1 MIMRKKITCMVA
13 AALAFMASA
22 QPFQSVYYP
31 SKLTASTITRVHQR
45 ASALRSADENI
56 HAIVRLCD
64 EADLDRLAAD
74 YGVAFNVVTG
84 NLATAVIP
92 MRSLVAFAEDAD
104 VENVDAGNTVRAMTD
119 LAREYSQVDAL
130 HGGLPDFPRSFTGK
144 GVLIGVIDTGFDF
157 MHPAFRDA
165 EGNSRII
172 HVWDQSGR
180 NGNTPSMGYGV
191 VFDTPELI
199 RSAAHDVSRDTHG
212 THVAAI
218 AASSADVYKGMAPE
232 SDIVIVA
239 TDKSESGIIDA
250 LAYLLDYAE
259 KEKKPM
265 AINLSMGTVIG
276 FKDGTDPIAS
286 MIDELL
292 DKSGKKCLMA
302 IAAGNEGH
310 RNSTIV
316 TEATGQG
323 EVINTSFTPPSHM
336 RENIFIGCSTTSAFQ
351 VTLSLVGSDGVAFET
366 SISSDVS
373 ESVSHENITGEKD
386 YSLVTLSPM
395 KDADGLQRGVSINLY
410 APLKD
415 GQKWKLSVT
424 GAAGKYIA
432 CCDYGELDNGSN
444 ASTMA
449 ATACGQIP
457 ISVGA
462 YVSRDKFTNLQGTER
477 SSDWTVGE
485 RYPLSGMGPAFDG
498 RDKPDVLAPGAH
510 IISAINNY
518 AASYNVNREDL
529 AYTEVDALIPGRTN
543 YWGAMCGTSMA
554 TPVVTGIMA
563 LWLQAN
569 PRLDF
574 DLVRKLI
581 GSPGSHIDA
590 KTGME
595 SLLAGVELPKS
606 KNTVPYIYNP
616 FTRSIAI
623 IGEGVVCVE
632 VFAVDGTVLKRK
644 NRPVEPVHI
653 PEGAMR
659 IVRITTST
667 GSHILKI

>member
-1 MIMRKKITCMVA
+1 MVA

-22 QPFQSVYYP
+22 QPFQSIYYP
-31 SKLTASTITRVHQR
+31 SKLTASTITRVHR
-45 ASALRSADENI
+45 TASALRASDENI

-92 MRSLVAFAEDAD
+92 MSALVDFAEDPD
-104 VENVDAGNTVRAMTD
+104 VENVDAGNSVKAMTD
-119 LAREYSQVDAL
+119 LAREYSHVDAL
-130 HGGLPDFPRSFTGK
+130 HVGLPDFPRSFTGK

>member
-1 MIMRKKITCMVA
+1 MVT

-22 QPFQSVYYP
+22 QPFQSIYYP

-92 MRSLVAFAEDAD
+92 MSALVDFAEDPD
-104 VENVDAGNTVRAMTD
+104 VENVDAGNSVKAMTD
-119 LAREYSQVDAL
+119 LAREYSHVDAL

-180 NGNTPSMGYGV
+180 NGNTSSMRYGV

-232 SDIVIVA
+232 SDIVVVA

-265 AINLSMGTVIG
+265 VINLSMGTVIG

-316 TEATGQG
+316 TEAVGQG

-336 RENIFIGCSTTSAFQ
+336 RENVFIGWSTTSAFQ
-351 VTLSLVGSDGVAFET
+351 VSLSLVGSDGVAFET
-366 SISSDVS
+366 SISSDAS

-395 KDADGLQRGVSINLY
+395 KDADGLQRGVSVNLY
-410 APLKD
+410 APLKE
-415 GQKWKLSVT
+415 GQKWNLSVT
-424 GAAGKYIA
+424 GVAGKYIA

-449 ATACGQIP
+449 ATACGKIP

-462 YVSRDKFTNLQGTER
+462 YVSRDKFINLQGTER

-574 DLVRKLI
+574 DHVRKLI

-595 SLLAGVELPKS
+595 SLLAGVELPKC

>member
-462 YVSRDKFTNLQGTER
+462 YVSRDKFTNLQGAER

>member
-1 MIMRKKITCMVA
+1 MVT

-22 QPFQSVYYP
+22 QPFQSIYYP

-45 ASALRSADENI
+45 ASVLRSADENI

-92 MRSLVAFAEDAD
+92 MSALVDFAEDPD
-104 VENVDAGNTVRAMTD
+104 VENVDAGNSVKAMTD
-119 LAREYSQVDAL
+119 LAREYSHVDAL
-130 HGGLPDFPRSFTGK
+130 HVGLPDFPRSFTGK

-165 EGNSRII
+165 GGNSRII

-180 NGNTPSMGYGV
+180 NGNTSSMGYGV

-212 THVAAI
+212 SHVAAI

-232 SDIVIVA
+232 SDIVV
-239 TDKSESGIIDA
+239 
-250 LAYLLDYAE
+250 DYAE

-286 MIDELL
+286 MIDGLL
-292 DKSGKKCLMA
+292 DESGKKCLMA

-316 TEATGQG
+316 TEVVGQG

-336 RENIFIGCSTTSAFQ
+336 RENVFIGCSTTSAFQ
-351 VTLSLVGSDGVAFET
+351 VSLSLVGSDGVAFET
-366 SISSDVS
+366 SISSDAS

-395 KDADGLQRGVSINLY
+395 KDADGLQRGVSVNLY
-410 APLKD
+410 APLKE
-415 GQKWKLSVT
+415 GQKWKLVVT

-449 ATACGQIP
+449 ATACGKIP

-462 YVSRDKFTNLQGTER
+462 YVSRDKFTNLQGMER

-485 RYPLSGMGPAFDG
+485 RYPLSGMGPTFDG

-574 DLVRKLI
+574 DHVRKLI

-595 SLLAGVELPKS
+595 SLLAGVELPKC

-616 FTRSIAI
+616 FTRSIVI

>member
-1 MIMRKKITCMVA
+1 MVA

-104 VENVDAGNTVRAMTD
+104 VENVDVGNTVRAMTD

-232 SDIVIVA
+232 SDIVVVA

>member
-1 MIMRKKITCMVA
+1 MVA

-22 QPFQSVYYP
+22 QPFQSIYYP
-31 SKLTASTITRVHQR
+31 SKLTASTITRVHR
-45 ASALRSADENI
+45 TASALRASDENI

-92 MRSLVAFAEDAD
+92 MSALVDFAEDPD
-104 VENVDAGNTVRAMTD
+104 VENVDAGNSVKAMTD
-119 LAREYSQVDAL
+119 LAREYSHVDAL
-130 HGGLPDFPRSFTGK
+130 HVGLPDFPRSFTGK

-180 NGNTPSMGYGV
+180 NGNASSMGYGV

-232 SDIVIVA
+232 SDIVVVA

-574 DLVRKLI
+574 DHVRKLI

-606 KNTVPYIYNP
+606 KNTVPYIYNL

>member
-1 MIMRKKITCMVA
+1 MVA

-529 AYTEVDALIPGRTN
+529 AYTEVDALIPRRTN

>member
-1 MIMRKKITCMVA
+1 MVA

-31 SKLTASTITRVHQR
+31 SKLTASTIARVHR
-45 ASALRSADENI
+45 ASPALRSADENI

-92 MRSLVAFAEDAD
+92 MSALVDFAEDPD
-104 VENVDAGNTVRAMTD
+104 VENVDAGNSVKAMTD
-119 LAREYSQVDAL
+119 LAREYSHVDAL
-130 HGGLPDFPRSFTGK
+130 HVGLPDFPRSFTGK

-232 SDIVIVA
+232 SDIVVVA

-286 MIDELL
+286 MIDGLL
-292 DKSGKKCLMA
+292 DESGKKCLMA

-316 TEATGQG
+316 TEAEGQG

-336 RENIFIGCSTTSAFQ
+336 REHIFIGCSTTSPFQ
-351 VTLSLVGSDGVAFET
+351 VRLSLAGGDGVAFET
-366 SISSDVS
+366 SIRSDAS

-386 YSLVTLSPM
+386 YSLVSLSPM

-410 APLKD
+410 APLKQ
-415 GQKWKLSVT
+415 GQKWYLSVT
-424 GAAGKYIA
+424 GEAGKYIA
-432 CCDYGELDNGSN
+432 CCDYGELDNGLN
-444 ASTMA
+444 ATTMA
-449 ATACGQIP
+449 ATACGKIP

-462 YVSRDKFTNLQGTER
+462 YVSREKFTNLQGTER
-477 SSDWTVGE
+477 ASDWTVGE
-485 RYPLSGMGPAFDG
+485 RYPLSGTGPTFDG

-510 IISAINNY
+510 IISG
-518 AASYNVNREDL
+518 D
-529 AYTEVDALIPGRTN
+529 
-543 YWGAMCGTSMA
+543 
-554 TPVVTGIMA
+554 
-563 LWLQAN
+563 Q
-569 PRLDF
+569 
-574 DLVRKLI
+574 
-581 GSPGSHIDA
+581 
-590 KTGME
+590 
-595 SLLAGVELPKS
+595 
-606 KNTVPYIYNP
+606 
-616 FTRSIAI
+616 
-623 IGEGVVCVE
+623 
-632 VFAVDGTVLKRK
+632 
-644 NRPVEPVHI
+644 
-653 PEGAMR
+653 
-659 IVRITTST
+659 
-667 GSHILKI
+667 

>member
-1 MIMRKKITCMVA
+1 MIMRKKFVCMVT

-22 QPFQSVYYP
+22 QPFQSIYYP

-45 ASALRSADENI
+45 ASVLRSADENI

-92 MRSLVAFAEDAD
+92 MSALVDFAEDPD
-104 VENVDAGNTVRAMTD
+104 VENVDAGNSVKAMTD
-119 LAREYSQVDAL
+119 LAREYSHVDAL
-130 HGGLPDFPRSFTGK
+130 HVGLPDFPRSFTGK

-165 EGNSRII
+165 GGNSRII

-180 NGNTPSMGYGV
+180 NGNTSSMGYGV

-212 THVAAI
+212 SHVAAI

-232 SDIVIVA
+232 SDIVVVA

-286 MIDELL
+286 MIDGLL
-292 DKSGKKCLMA
+292 DESGKKCLMA

-316 TEATGQG
+316 TEVVGQG

-336 RENIFIGCSTTSAFQ
+336 RENVFIGCSTTSAFQ
-351 VTLSLVGSDGVAFET
+351 VSLSLVGSDGVAFET
-366 SISSDVS
+366 SISSDAS

-395 KDADGLQRGVSINLY
+395 KDADGLQRGVSVNLY
-410 APLKD
+410 APLKE
-415 GQKWKLSVT
+415 GQKWKLVVT

-432 CCDYGELDNGSN
+432 CCDYGEFDNGSN

-449 ATACGQIP
+449 ATACGKIP

-462 YVSRDKFTNLQGTER
+462 YVSRDKFTNLQGMER

-485 RYPLSGMGPAFDG
+485 RYPLSGMGPTFDG

-510 IISAINNY
+510 IISVINNY

-574 DLVRKLI
+574 DHVRKLI

-595 SLLAGVELPKS
+595 SLLAGVELPKC

-616 FTRSIAI
+616 FTRSIVI

>member
-1 MIMRKKITCMVA
+1 MVT

-22 QPFQSVYYP
+22 QPFQSIYYP

-45 ASALRSADENI
+45 ASVLRSADENI

-92 MRSLVAFAEDAD
+92 MSALVDFAEDPD
-104 VENVDAGNTVRAMTD
+104 VENVDAGNSVKAMTD
-119 LAREYSQVDAL
+119 LAREYSHVDAL
-130 HGGLPDFPRSFTGK
+130 HVGLPDFPRSFTGK

-165 EGNSRII
+165 GGNSRII

-180 NGNTPSMGYGV
+180 NGNTSSMGYGV

-212 THVAAI
+212 SHVAAI

-232 SDIVIVA
+232 SDIVVVA

-286 MIDELL
+286 MIDGLL
-292 DKSGKKCLMA
+292 DESGKKCLMA

-316 TEATGQG
+316 TEVVGQG

-336 RENIFIGCSTTSAFQ
+336 RENVFIGCSTTSAFQ
-351 VTLSLVGSDGVAFET
+351 VSLSLVGSDGVAFET
-366 SISSDVS
+366 SISSDAS

-386 YSLVTLSPM
+386 YSLVTISTM
-395 KDADGLQRGVSINLY
+395 KDADGLQRGVSVNLY
-410 APLKD
+410 APLKE
-415 GQKWKLSVT
+415 GQKWKLVVT

-432 CCDYGELDNGSN
+432 CCDYGEFDNGSN

-449 ATACGQIP
+449 ATACGKIP

-462 YVSRDKFTNLQGTER
+462 YVSRDKFTNLQGMER

-485 RYPLSGMGPAFDG
+485 RYPLSGMGPTFDG

-574 DLVRKLI
+574 DHVRKLI

-595 SLLAGVELPKS
+595 SLLAGVELPKC

-616 FTRSIAI
+616 FTRSIVI

>member
-1 MIMRKKITCMVA
+1 MVA

-144 GVLIGVIDTGFDF
+144 GVLIDTGFDF

-510 IISAINNY
+510 IISAIKNY

-595 SLLAGVELPKS
+595 SLLAGVEQPKS

>member
-1 MIMRKKITCMVA
+1 MVA

-104 VENVDAGNTVRAMTD
+104 VENVDVGNTVRAMTD

-165 EGNSRII
+165 EGNSRIV

-232 SDIVIVA
+232 SDIVVVA

-259 KEKKPM
+259 KEKKPI

-351 VTLSLVGSDGVAFET
+351 VSLSLVGSDGVAFET
-366 SISSDVS
+366 SISSDAS

-395 KDADGLQRGVSINLY
+395 KDADGLQRGVSVNLY
-410 APLKD
+410 APLKE
-415 GQKWKLSVT
+415 GQKWKLVVT

-432 CCDYGELDNGSN
+432 CCDYGEFDNGSN

-449 ATACGQIP
+449 ATACGKIP

-462 YVSRDKFTNLQGTER
+462 YVSRDKFTNLQGMER

-485 RYPLSGMGPAFDG
+485 RYPLSGMGPTFDG

-574 DLVRKLI
+574 DHVRKLI

-595 SLLAGVELPKS
+595 SLLAGVELPKC

-616 FTRSIAI
+616 FTRSIVI

-667 GSHILKI
+667 GSHILRI

>member
-1 MIMRKKITCMVA
+1 MIMRKKFVCMVT

-31 SKLTASTITRVHQR
+31 SKLTASTIARVHR
-45 ASALRSADENI
+45 ASPALRSADENI

-92 MRSLVAFAEDAD
+92 MSALVDFAEDPD
-104 VENVDAGNTVRAMTD
+104 VENVDAGNSVKAMTD
-119 LAREYSQVDAL
+119 LAREYSHVDAL
-130 HGGLPDFPRSFTGK
+130 HVGLPDFPRSFTGK

-232 SDIVIVA
+232 SDIVVVA

-259 KEKKPM
+259 KEKKPI

-316 TEATGQG
+316 TETTGQG

-574 DLVRKLI
+574 DHVRKLI

-606 KNTVPYIYNP
+606 ENSVPYIYNP
-616 FTRSIAI
+616 STRSIAI
-623 IGEGVVCVE
+623 IGDGVVCVE

-667 GSHILKI
+667 GSRILKI

>member
-1 MIMRKKITCMVA
+1 MVA

-165 EGNSRII
+165 EGNSRIV

-232 SDIVIVA
+232 SDIVVVA

-259 KEKKPM
+259 KEKKPI

-316 TEATGQG
+316 TETTGQG

-351 VTLSLVGSDGVAFET
+351 ETLSLVGSDGVAFET

>member
-1 MIMRKKITCMVA
+1 MVA

-22 QPFQSVYYP
+22 QPFQSIYYP

-45 ASALRSADENI
+45 VSALRSADENI

-92 MRSLVAFAEDAD
+92 MSALVDFAEDPD
-104 VENVDAGNTVRAMTD
+104 VENVDAGNSVKAMTD
-119 LAREYSQVDAL
+119 LAREYSHVDAL
-130 HGGLPDFPRSFTGK
+130 HVGLPDFPRSFTGK

-232 SDIVIVA
+232 SGIVVVA

>member
-22 QPFQSVYYP
+22 QPFQSIYYP
-31 SKLTASTITRVHQR
+31 SKLTASTITRVHR
-45 ASALRSADENI
+45 TASALRASDENI

-92 MRSLVAFAEDAD
+92 MSALVDFAEDPD
-104 VENVDAGNTVRAMTD
+104 VENVDAGNSVKAMTD
-119 LAREYSQVDAL
+119 LAREYSHVDAL
-130 HGGLPDFPRSFTGK
+130 HVGLPDFPRSFTGK

-180 NGNTPSMGYGV
+180 NGNASSMGYGV

-232 SDIVIVA
+232 SDIVVVA

-574 DLVRKLI
+574 DHVRKLI

>member
-1 MIMRKKITCMVA
+1 MIMRKKFVCMVT

-104 VENVDAGNTVRAMTD
+104 VENVDVGNTVRAMTD

-165 EGNSRII
+165 EGNSRIV

-232 SDIVIVA
+232 SDIVVVA

-259 KEKKPM
+259 KEKKPI

>member
-1 MIMRKKITCMVA
+1 MVA

-104 VENVDAGNTVRAMTD
+104 VENVDVGNTVRAMTD

>member
-1 MIMRKKITCMVA
+1 MVA

-22 QPFQSVYYP
+22 QPFQSIYYP

-45 ASALRSADENI
+45 VSALRSADENI

-92 MRSLVAFAEDAD
+92 MSALVDFAEDPD
-104 VENVDAGNTVRAMTD
+104 VENVDAGNSVKAMTD
-119 LAREYSQVDAL
+119 LAREYSHVDAL
-130 HGGLPDFPRSFTGK
+130 HVGLPDFPRSFTGK

-232 SDIVIVA
+232 SGIVVVA

-632 VFAVDGTVLKRK
+632 VFAVDGTFLKRK

>member
-1 MIMRKKITCMVA
+1 MIMRKKFVCMVT

-22 QPFQSVYYP
+22 QPFQSIYYP

-45 ASALRSADENI
+45 ASVLRSADENI

-92 MRSLVAFAEDAD
+92 MSALVDFAEDPD
-104 VENVDAGNTVRAMTD
+104 VENVDAGNSVKAMTD
-119 LAREYSQVDAL
+119 LAREYSHVDAL
-130 HGGLPDFPRSFTGK
+130 HVGLPDFPRSFTGK

-165 EGNSRII
+165 GGNSRII

-180 NGNTPSMGYGV
+180 NGNTSSMGYGV

-212 THVAAI
+212 SHVAAI

-232 SDIVIVA
+232 SDIVVVA

-286 MIDELL
+286 MIDGLL
-292 DKSGKKCLMA
+292 DESGKKCLMA

-316 TEATGQG
+316 TEVVGQG

-336 RENIFIGCSTTSAFQ
+336 RENVFIGCSTTSAFQ
-351 VTLSLVGSDGVAFET
+351 VSLSLAGSDGVAFET
-366 SISSDVS
+366 SISSDAS

-395 KDADGLQRGVSINLY
+395 KDADGLQRGVSVNLY
-410 APLKD
+410 APLKE
-415 GQKWKLSVT
+415 GQKWKLVVT

-432 CCDYGELDNGSN
+432 CCDYGEFDNGSN

-449 ATACGQIP
+449 ATACGKIP

-462 YVSRDKFTNLQGTER
+462 YVSRDKFTNLQGMER

-485 RYPLSGMGPAFDG
+485 RYPLSGMGPTFDG

-574 DLVRKLI
+574 DHVRKLI

-595 SLLAGVELPKS
+595 SLLAGVELPKC

-616 FTRSIAI
+616 FTRSIVI

>member
-1 MIMRKKITCMVA
+1 MIMRKKFVCMVT

-31 SKLTASTITRVHQR
+31 SKLTASTIARVHR
-45 ASALRSADENI
+45 ASPALRSADENI

-92 MRSLVAFAEDAD
+92 MSALVDFAEDPD
-104 VENVDAGNTVRAMTD
+104 VENVDAGNSVKAMTD
-119 LAREYSQVDAL
+119 LAREYSHVDAL
-130 HGGLPDFPRSFTGK
+130 HVGLPDFPRSFTGK

-232 SDIVIVA
+232 SDIVVVA

-286 MIDELL
+286 MIDGLL
-292 DKSGKKCLMA
+292 DESGKKCLMA

-316 TEATGQG
+316 TEAEGQG

-336 RENIFIGCSTTSAFQ
+336 REHIFIGCLTTSPF
-351 VTLSLVGSDGVAFET
+351 
-366 SISSDVS
+366 
-373 ESVSHENITGEKD
+373 HENITGEKD
-386 YSLVTLSPM
+386 YSLVSLSPM

-410 APLKD
+410 APLKQ
-415 GQKWKLSVT
+415 GQKWYLSVT
-424 GAAGKYIA
+424 GEAGKYIA
-432 CCDYGELDNGSN
+432 CCDYGELDNGLN
-444 ASTMA
+444 ATTMA
-449 ATACGQIP
+449 ATACGKIP

-462 YVSRDKFTNLQGTER
+462 YVSREKFTNLQGTER
-477 SSDWTVGE
+477 TSDWTVGE
-485 RYPLSGMGPAFDG
+485 RYPLSGTGPTFDG

-518 AASYNVNREDL
+518 AASYNVIREDL
-529 AYTEVDALIPGRTN
+529 AYTEADALIPGRTN

-574 DLVRKLI
+574 DHVRKLI

-595 SLLAGVELPKS
+595 SLLAGVELPKC

-616 FTRSIAI
+616 FTRSIVI

-632 VFAVDGTVLKRK
+632 VFAVDGTFLKRK

>member
-1 MIMRKKITCMVA
+1 MVA

-259 KEKKPM
+259 KETKPM

>member
-1 MIMRKKITCMVA
+1 MIMRKKFVCMVT

-22 QPFQSVYYP
+22 QPFQSIYYP

-45 ASALRSADENI
+45 ASVLRSADENI

-92 MRSLVAFAEDAD
+92 MSALVDFAEDPD
-104 VENVDAGNTVRAMTD
+104 VENVDAGNSVKAMTD
-119 LAREYSQVDAL
+119 LAREYSHVDAL
-130 HGGLPDFPRSFTGK
+130 HVGLPDFPRSFTGK

-165 EGNSRII
+165 GGNSRII

-180 NGNTPSMGYGV
+180 NGNTSSMGYGV

-212 THVAAI
+212 SHVAAI

-232 SDIVIVA
+232 SDIVVVA

-286 MIDELL
+286 MIDGLL
-292 DKSGKKCLMA
+292 DESGKKCLMA

-316 TEATGQG
+316 TEVVGQG

-336 RENIFIGCSTTSAFQ
+336 RENVFIGCSTTSAFQ
-351 VTLSLVGSDGVAFET
+351 VSLSLVGSDGVAFET
-366 SISSDVS
+366 SISSDAS

-395 KDADGLQRGVSINLY
+395 KDADGLQRGVSVNLY
-410 APLKD
+410 APLKE
-415 GQKWKLSVT
+415 GQKWKLVVT

-432 CCDYGELDNGSN
+432 CCDYGEFDNGSN

-449 ATACGQIP
+449 ATACGKIP

-462 YVSRDKFTNLQGTER
+462 YVSRDKFTNLQGMER

-485 RYPLSGMGPAFDG
+485 RYPLSGMGPTFDG

-574 DLVRKLI
+574 DHVRKLI

-595 SLLAGVELPKS
+595 SLLAGVELPKC

-616 FTRSIAI
+616 FTRSIVI

-632 VFAVDGTVLKRK
+632 VFAVDGTV
-644 NRPVEPVHI
+644 
-653 PEGAMR
+653 
-659 IVRITTST
+659 
-667 GSHILKI
+667 

>member
-1 MIMRKKITCMVA
+1 
-13 AALAFMASA
+13 MASA
-22 QPFQSVYYP
+22 QPFQSIYYP

-45 ASALRSADENI
+45 ASVLRSADENI

-92 MRSLVAFAEDAD
+92 MSALVDFAEDPD
-104 VENVDAGNTVRAMTD
+104 VENVDAGNSVKAMTD
-119 LAREYSQVDAL
+119 LAREYSHVDAL
-130 HGGLPDFPRSFTGK
+130 HVGLPDFPRSFTGK

-165 EGNSRII
+165 GGNSRII

-180 NGNTPSMGYGV
+180 NGNTSSMGYGV

-212 THVAAI
+212 SHVAAI

-232 SDIVIVA
+232 SDIVVVA

-286 MIDELL
+286 MIDGLL
-292 DKSGKKCLMA
+292 DESGKKCLMA

-316 TEATGQG
+316 TEVVGQG

-336 RENIFIGCSTTSAFQ
+336 RENVFIGCSTTSAFQ
-351 VTLSLVGSDGVAFET
+351 VSLSLVGSDGVAFET
-366 SISSDVS
+366 SISSDAS

-395 KDADGLQRGVSINLY
+395 KDADGLQRGVSVNLY
-410 APLKD
+410 APLKE
-415 GQKWKLSVT
+415 GQKWKLVVT

-432 CCDYGELDNGSN
+432 CCDYGEFDNGSN

-449 ATACGQIP
+449 ATACGKIP

-462 YVSRDKFTNLQGTER
+462 YVSRDKFTNLQGMER

-485 RYPLSGMGPAFDG
+485 RYPLSGMGPTFDG

-574 DLVRKLI
+574 DHVRKLI

-595 SLLAGVELPKS
+595 SLLAGVELPKC

-616 FTRSIAI
+616 FTRSIVI

>member
-1 MIMRKKITCMVA
+1 MVA

-104 VENVDAGNTVRAMTD
+104 VENVDVGNTVRAMTD

-165 EGNSRII
+165 EGNSRIV

-232 SDIVIVA
+232 SDIVVVA

-259 KEKKPM
+259 KEKKPI

-351 VTLSLVGSDGVAFET
+351 VSLSLVGSDGVAFET
-366 SISSDVS
+366 SISSDAS

-395 KDADGLQRGVSINLY
+395 KDADGLQRGVSVNLY
-410 APLKD
+410 APLKE
-415 GQKWKLSVT
+415 GQKWKLVVT

-432 CCDYGELDNGSN
+432 CCDYGEFDNGSN

-449 ATACGQIP
+449 ATACGKIP

-462 YVSRDKFTNLQGTER
+462 YVSRDKFTNLQGMER

-485 RYPLSGMGPAFDG
+485 RYPLSGMGPTFDG

-574 DLVRKLI
+574 DHVRKLI

-595 SLLAGVELPKS
+595 SLLAGVELPKC

-616 FTRSIAI
+616 FTRSIVI

>member
-1 MIMRKKITCMVA
+1 MVA

-498 RDKPDVLAPGAH
+498 RDKPDVLASGAH

>member
-1 MIMRKKITCMVA
+1 MVA

-498 RDKPDVLAPGAH
+498 RDKPDVLAPCAH

>member
-1 MIMRKKITCMVA
+1 MVA

-653 PEGAMR
+653 PEGAMS

>member
-1 MIMRKKITCMVA
+1 MIMRKKFVCMVT

-22 QPFQSVYYP
+22 QPFQSIYYP

-45 ASALRSADENI
+45 ASVLRSADENI

-92 MRSLVAFAEDAD
+92 MSALVDFAEDPD
-104 VENVDAGNTVRAMTD
+104 VENVDAGNSVKAMTD
-119 LAREYSQVDAL
+119 LAREYSHVDAL
-130 HGGLPDFPRSFTGK
+130 HVGLPDFPRSFTGK

-165 EGNSRII
+165 GGNSRII

-180 NGNTPSMGYGV
+180 NGNTSSMGYGV

-212 THVAAI
+212 SHVAAI

-232 SDIVIVA
+232 SDIVVVA

-286 MIDELL
+286 MIDGLL
-292 DKSGKKCLMA
+292 DESGKKCLMA

-316 TEATGQG
+316 TEVVGQG

-336 RENIFIGCSTTSAFQ
+336 RENVFIGCSTTSAFQ
-351 VTLSLVGSDGVAFET
+351 VSLSLAGGDGVAFET
-366 SISSDVS
+366 SISSDAS

-395 KDADGLQRGVSINLY
+395 KDADGLQRGVSVNLY
-410 APLKD
+410 APLKE
-415 GQKWKLSVT
+415 GQKWKLVVT

-432 CCDYGELDNGSN
+432 CCDYGEFDNGSN

-449 ATACGQIP
+449 ATACGKIP

-462 YVSRDKFTNLQGTER
+462 YVSRDKFTNLQGMER

-485 RYPLSGMGPAFDG
+485 RYPLSGMGPTFDG

-574 DLVRKLI
+574 DHVRKLI

-595 SLLAGVELPKS
+595 SLLAGVELPKC

-616 FTRSIAI
+616 FTRSIVI

>member
-1 MIMRKKITCMVA
+1 
-13 AALAFMASA
+13 
-22 QPFQSVYYP
+22 
-31 SKLTASTITRVHQR
+31 
-45 ASALRSADENI
+45 
-56 HAIVRLCD
+56 
-64 EADLDRLAAD
+64 
-74 YGVAFNVVTG
+74 
-84 NLATAVIP
+84 
-92 MRSLVAFAEDAD
+92 
-104 VENVDAGNTVRAMTD
+104 MTD

-180 NGNTPSMGYGV
+180 NGNTSSMGYGV

-212 THVAAI
+212 SHVAAI

-232 SDIVIVA
+232 SDIVVVA

-286 MIDELL
+286 MIDGLL
-292 DKSGKKCLMA
+292 DESGKKCLMA

-316 TEATGQG
+316 TEVVGQG

-336 RENIFIGCSTTSAFQ
+336 RENVFIGCSTTSAFQ
-351 VTLSLVGSDGVAFET
+351 VSLSLVGSDGVAFET
-366 SISSDVS
+366 SISSDAS

-395 KDADGLQRGVSINLY
+395 KDADGLQRGVSVNLY
-410 APLKD
+410 APLKE
-415 GQKWKLSVT
+415 GQKWKLVVT

-432 CCDYGELDNGSN
+432 CCDYGEFDNGSN

-449 ATACGQIP
+449 ATACGKIP

-462 YVSRDKFTNLQGTER
+462 YVSRDKFTNLQGMER

-485 RYPLSGMGPAFDG
+485 RYPLSGMGPTFDG

-574 DLVRKLI
+574 DHVRKLI

-595 SLLAGVELPKS
+595 SLLAGVELPKC

-616 FTRSIAI
+616 FTRSIVI

-667 GSHILKI
+667 GSHILQWGEIQF

>member
-1 MIMRKKITCMVA
+1 MIMRKKFVCMVT

-31 SKLTASTITRVHQR
+31 SKLTASTIARVHR
-45 ASALRSADENI
+45 ASPALRSADENI

-92 MRSLVAFAEDAD
+92 MSALVDFAEDPD
-104 VENVDAGNTVRAMTD
+104 VENVDAGNSVKAMTD
-119 LAREYSQVDAL
+119 LAREYSHVDAL
-130 HGGLPDFPRSFTGK
+130 HVGLPDFPRSFTGK

-232 SDIVIVA
+232 SDIVVVA

-286 MIDELL
+286 MIDGLL
-292 DKSGKKCLMA
+292 DENGKKCLMA

-316 TEATGQG
+316 TEAAGQG

-336 RENIFIGCSTTSAFQ
+336 REHIFIGCSTTSPFQ
-351 VTLSLVGSDGVAFET
+351 VRLSLAGGDGVAFET
-366 SISSDVS
+366 SIRSDAS

-386 YSLVTLSPM
+386 YSLVSLSPM

-410 APLKD
+410 APLKQ
-415 GQKWKLSVT
+415 GQKWYLSVT
-424 GAAGKYIA
+424 GEAGKYIA
-432 CCDYGELDNGSN
+432 CCDYGELDNGLN
-444 ASTMA
+444 ATTMA
-449 ATACGQIP
+449 ATACGKSPYRWELMCRGKSLPIYRVRNEPPIGPWARGIP
-457 ISVGA
+457 FPV
-462 YVSRDKFTNLQGTER
+462 RDPHLM
-477 SSDWTVGE
+477 D
-485 RYPLSGMGPAFDG
+485 
-498 RDKPDVLAPGAH
+498 
-510 IISAINNY
+510 
-518 AASYNVNREDL
+518 
-529 AYTEVDALIPGRTN
+529 
-543 YWGAMCGTSMA
+543 GTSPMC
-554 TPVVTGIMA
+554 
-563 LWLQAN
+563 
-569 PRLDF
+569 
-574 DLVRKLI
+574 
-581 GSPGSHIDA
+581 SHRVH
-590 KTGME
+590 T
-595 SLLAGVELPKS
+595 L
-606 KNTVPYIYNP
+606 
-616 FTRSIAI
+616 FRRSII
-623 IGEGVVCVE
+623 
-632 VFAVDGTVLKRK
+632 
-644 NRPVEPVHI
+644 
-653 PEGAMR
+653 MR
-659 IVRITTST
+659 HLTM
-667 GSHILKI
+667 

>member
-1 MIMRKKITCMVA
+1 MVA

-239 TDKSESGIIDA
+239 TDKSESGIIAA

>member
-1 MIMRKKITCMVA
+1 MVA

-22 QPFQSVYYP
+22 QPFQSIYYP

-45 ASALRSADENI
+45 VSALRSADENI

-92 MRSLVAFAEDAD
+92 MSALVDFAEDPD
-104 VENVDAGNTVRAMTD
+104 VENVDAGNSVKAMTD
-119 LAREYSQVDAL
+119 LAREYSHVDAL
-130 HGGLPDFPRSFTGK
+130 HVGLPDFPRSFTGK

-232 SDIVIVA
+232 SGIVVVA

-449 ATACGQIP
+449 ATSCGQIP

>member
-1 MIMRKKITCMVA
+1 MVA

-172 HVWDQSGR
+172 NVWDQSGR

>member
-1 MIMRKKITCMVA
+1 MVA

-22 QPFQSVYYP
+22 QPFQSIYYP
-31 SKLTASTITRVHQR
+31 SKLTASTITRVHR
-45 ASALRSADENI
+45 TASALRASDENI

-92 MRSLVAFAEDAD
+92 MSALVDFAEDPD
-104 VENVDAGNTVRAMTD
+104 VENVDAGNSVKAMTD
-119 LAREYSQVDAL
+119 LAREYSHVDAL
-130 HGGLPDFPRSFTGK
+130 HVGLPDFPRSFTGK

-172 HVWDQSGR
+172 HVCDQSGR
-180 NGNTPSMGYGV
+180 NGNASSMGYGV

-232 SDIVIVA
+232 SDIVVVA

-574 DLVRKLI
+574 DHVRKLI